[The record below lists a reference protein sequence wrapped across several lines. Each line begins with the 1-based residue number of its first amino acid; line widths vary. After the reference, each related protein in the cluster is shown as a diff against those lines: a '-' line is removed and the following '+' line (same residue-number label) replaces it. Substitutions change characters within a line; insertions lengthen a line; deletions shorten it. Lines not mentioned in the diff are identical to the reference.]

1 MSESQTDYDIQKIC
15 HLEARMRNTE
25 ARLSQL
31 PTHPPKKI
39 EPSQLTPIEIK
50 PEVPEMRD
58 SFDSIDLKTNQKLKE
73 ITLFA
78 DQEKPTHPQEG
89 PKKDNNNN
97 MKKIG
102 SESRRFVKRKLDVDF
117 DPLRKPKLLS
127 YEEKGGS
134 DNSNDGLNNF
144 HHNNNNGNNNSKI
157 TDYFEIKL
165 NRKKSNENL
174 GEKKLVDFKSILPRK
189 EKVEKNPIIS
199 MYAKKSQN
207 ERKAT
212 PEIEKNQNEN
222 NNDNIIINDK
232 NNAALPDYLNENL
245 KLKEDIRKLNKKIL
259 DKDNQ
264 IKEESARFHELNQE
278 NRGLM
283 ENVKFYEDYLS
294 VQKKKNNFSLYFV
307 FFKEIL
313 K

>member
-31 PTHPPKKI
+31 PSHPPKKI
-39 EPSQLTPIEIK
+39 EPCQLTPIELK

-78 DQEKPTHPQEG
+78 DQEKPTHPQEC
-89 PKKDNNNN
+89 PKKENINV
-97 MKKIG
+97 KKIG

-144 HHNNNNGNNNSKI
+144 HHNNNNGNFNNNSKI

-165 NRKKSNENL
+165 NRKSNETL
-174 GEKKLVDFKSILPRK
+174 GEKKLVDFKSVLPRR
-189 EKVEKNPIIS
+189 EKVDKNPIIS
-199 MYAKKSQN
+199 MYAKKTQN
-207 ERKAT
+207 ERKVT
-212 PEIEKNQNEN
+212 PEPEKNENEN
-222 NNDNIIINDK
+222 INININNNEKND
-232 NNAALPDYLNENL
+232 ALPDYLNENL

-278 NRGLM
+278 NRNLN
-283 ENVKFYEDYLS
+283 ENVKYYEDYLS
-294 VQKKKNNFSLYFV
+294 VLMKN
-307 FFKEIL
+307 IL
-313 K
+313 IFGVSM